1 MQNKGAIKFFGI
13 ALALACLY
21 QLSFTFC
28 TRQVESDARNFA
40 QGDLLKES
48 KYIDSISNEPVYNFL
63 WLKKYTYRDCQEQE
77 INLGLDLKGG
87 MNVTLEISIVDVI
100 RSLANYSTDSTFNKA
115 LALTKKMQENS
126 QEDYLTLFGKAFK
139 QIDPNAKLAA
149 LFISKELNIN
159 FNTSN
164 EEVLKII
171 KKESDGAIDNSFNIL
186 RNRIDKFGVTQPN
199 IQKLETTGRILIEL
213 PGVKDP
219 ERVRKLLQGTANLE
233 FWETFENGEVYPLLE
248 KANKVISDIES
259 AGKKSNEKIDTL
271 AKPSLLADMA
281 KDTTKKVD
289 SSVTAKAD
297 TSLSLVDQMKT
308 DSTKKDT
315 ALNAQQFKEQNPL
328 FAILY
333 PSVDNDR
340 KLAQGAVVGM
350 SDYKDTAQVNKYL
363 ALKQVKSL
371 FPSSLRF
378 LWTYKPIKKSTVFQ
392 LIAIRS
398 TSRDGRAPLDG
409 GAVTS
414 ARKEFGNTNNNAEVS
429 MSMNPE
435 GAKTWARLTR
445 DNVGK
450 QIAIV
455 LDNYVYSFPVVNQE
469 IKGGNSSIS
478 GDFSI
483 EEADDLA
490 NVLKSGK
497 LPAPAQI
504 IADDTVGPTL
514 GEESINSGLLSFI
527 IAFILVLLYMQLY
540 YNKAGLVAN
549 IALLANIFFLIGVLA
564 SLGAVL
570 TLPGIAGI
578 VLTMGMAVDANVII
592 YERIKEEMRAGKGV
606 KLAVADG
613 YKNAYSAIIDGNVTT
628 IITGIV
634 LYIFGSGP
642 VQGFATTLIIGILTS
657 LFTAIFISRIIFEWG
672 LNKNW
677 NITFDNK
684 YTRNFLTNTK
694 IDFIGLRKKMYVV
707 SLVVI
712 GIGIVSMATKGFS
725 WSVDFTGGR
734 TYLVRFDQPVKVNDV
749 RSSLGKQFG
758 ENPEIK
764 TFGADEKNQ
773 LRITT
778 KYLVNDN
785 GKQVDSIITTKLY
798 AGLKPFYKND
808 LTYKQFSLTDKSI
821 GVMSSQKVGATIAD
835 DIKLA
840 AIIAVIIALLAIFV
854 YVAIRFRSW
863 QWGLGGVVS
872 LFHDALVVLSFYSIF
887 QGILPFNLDIDQ
899 AFIAAIL
906 TVIGYS
912 INDTVIIFDRI
923 REYRTLHPR
932 WEMSQSINSAINST
946 LGRTLNTSLTTI
958 VVLLA
963 IFIFGGEVL
972 RGFIFALLVGITVG
986 TYSSIFNA
994 TPVAYDFFKTG
1005 KKKSE
1010 IK

>member
-1 MQNKGAIKFFGI
+1 MQNKGAIKFFAI
-13 ALALACLY
+13 ALTLACLY

-28 TRQVESDARNFA
+28 TRQVESDARNYA
-40 QGDLLKES
+40 HGDLVKEG
-48 KYIDSISNEPVYNFL
+48 KYLDSISTETVYNFL
-63 WLKKYTYRDCQEQE
+63 WLKKYTFRNCQEHE

-87 MNVTLEISIVDVI
+87 MNVTLEVSVVDVI
-100 RSLANYSTDSTFNKA
+100 RSLANYTTDSTFNKA
-115 LALTKKMQENS
+115 LALTKKMQESS

-139 QIDPNAKLAA
+139 QVDPNAKLAA
-149 LFISKELNIN
+149 LFISKELGIN

-164 EEVLKII
+164 EEVLKIVQ
-171 KKESDGAIDNSFNIL
+171 KEADGAIDNSFNIL
-186 RNRIDKFGVTQPN
+186 RNRIDRFGVSQPN

-233 FWETFENGEVYPLLE
+233 FWETYENPEIYPFLE
-248 KANKVISDIES
+248 KANKVIADLES
-259 AGKKSNEKIDTL
+259 AGKKPSDTI
-271 AKPSLLADMA
+271 AKPSLLEKLKGDTIKKTDTSVSANT
-281 KDTTKKVD
+281 DTT
-289 SSVTAKAD
+289 
-297 TSLSLVDQMKT
+297 LSLIEQMKT
-308 DSTKKDT
+308 DSTRKDT
-315 ALNAQQFKEQNPL
+315 ALTAEQFQQENPL
-328 FAILY
+328 FAVLY
-333 PSVDNDR
+333 PSVDNER
-340 KLAQGAVVGM
+340 KLAIGSVVGLTQ
-350 SDYKDTAQVNKYL
+350 YKDTVQVNRYL
-363 ALKQVKSL
+363 SLKQVKSL
-371 FPSSLRF
+371 FPSNLRF
-378 LWTYKPIKKSTVFQ
+378 LWTYKPIKQSNIFQ

-409 GAVTS
+409 GVITN
-414 ARKEFGNTNNNAEVS
+414 ARVEFGNTNNNAEVS

-435 GAKTWARLTR
+435 GSKIWARLTR

-478 GDFSI
+478 GDFTI
-483 EEADDLA
+483 EEAQDLA

-504 IADDTVGPTL
+504 IEEAIVGPSL
-514 GEESINSGLLSFI
+514 GQESIQAGLLSFI
-527 IAFILVLLYMQLY
+527 VAFIIVLIYMQLF

-549 IALLANIFFLIGVLA
+549 VALLTNVFFLIGVLT

-578 VLTMGMAVDANVII
+578 VLTMGMAIDANVII
-592 YERIKEEMRAGKGV
+592 YERIKEELKAGKGI

-634 LYIFGSGP
+634 LYMFGSGP

-657 LFTAIFISRIIFEWG
+657 LFSAIFISRLIFEWG
-672 LNKNW
+672 LNKNREL
-677 NITFDNK
+677 TFDNK
-684 YTRNFLTNTK
+684 YSRNFLANTK
-694 IDFIGLRKKMYVV
+694 INFIGIRKKMYVF
-707 SLVVI
+707 SLIII
-712 GIGIVSMATKGFS
+712 GIGIVSMFIKGMS

-734 TYLVRFDQPVKVNDV
+734 TYVVRVDQTVKVNKA
-749 RSSLGKQFG
+749 RAALAKEFG
-758 ENPEIK
+758 ETPEVK
-764 TFGADEKNQ
+764 TFGADNQ
-773 LRITT
+773 IRITT
-778 KYLVNDN
+778 KYLIKET
-785 GKQVDSIITTKLY
+785 GTKMDSIIESKIY
-798 AGLKPFYKND
+798 QGLKPFYKKD
-808 LTYKQFSLTDKSI
+808 ITPLQFSMSDKTNGI
-821 GVMSSQKVGATIAD
+821 MSSQKVGPTIAD
-835 DIKLA
+835 DIKIA
-840 AIIAVIIALLAIFV
+840 AVIAVFLSLIAIFI
-854 YVAIRFRSW
+854 YIAIRFRSW

-872 LFHDALVVLSFYSIF
+872 LFHDSLVVITFYSIF
-887 QGILPFNLDIDQ
+887 WGIMPFNMDIDQ

-932 WEMSQSINSAINST
+932 WEMKDSINVAINST
-946 LGRTLNTSLTTI
+946 LTRTFNTSFTTTI
-958 VVLLA
+958 VLLA

-972 RGFIFALLVGITVG
+972 RGFIFALLIGVTIG

-994 TPVAYDFFKTG
+994 TPVAYDFFMMR
-1005 KKKSE
+1005 KKKKES
-1010 IK
+1010 K